1 MLETH
6 GDIAILRLD
15 TGKANAINPPMLAA
29 LEAGIDAFEAGAS
42 RALVLTGVKNAFCAG
57 LDLPTLFAFDH
68 AAIRTHMENFERVF
82 LRVFTCARPVVA
94 ALNGHAIAGGCV
106 LAMQADYRVL
116 AEEAHFKMGLNE
128 TALAVGL
135 PALVIETLRCLLPPT
150 SFLQG
155 ALTGALHTPEGA
167 LMLGFVEDLAPQ
179 AAVEDRAVERAT
191 RLAEVPAPAFAQ
203 VKRDLRA
210 PAVERIRATGPAVL
224 DRWLDT
230 WFSPEAR
237 ALVGGIVE
245 RMK

>member
-6 GDIAILRLD
+6 GEIAVLRLD
-15 TGKANAINPPMLAA
+15 TGKANAINPAMLAA
-29 LEAGIDAFEAGAS
+29 LDAGIDAFDAK
-42 RALVLTGVKNAFCAG
+42 ALVITGVKNAFCAG
-57 LDLPTLFAFDH
+57 LDLPTLFAFDR
-68 AAIRTHMENFERVF
+68 AEIRAHMENFERVL
-82 LRVFTCARPVVA
+82 LRVFTCPRPVVA

-116 AEEAHFKMGLNE
+116 AEEEHFRMGLNE

-155 ALTGALHTPEGA
+155 ALTGALHGPEEA
-167 LMLGFVEDLAPQ
+167 LMLGFVEELAPQ
-179 AAVEDRAVERAT
+179 AAVEDRALAQAE
-191 RLAEVPAPAFAQ
+191 RLAEVPAPAYAQ

-210 PAVERIRATGPAVL
+210 PAVERIRAHGPEIL

-245 RMK
+245 RLRR